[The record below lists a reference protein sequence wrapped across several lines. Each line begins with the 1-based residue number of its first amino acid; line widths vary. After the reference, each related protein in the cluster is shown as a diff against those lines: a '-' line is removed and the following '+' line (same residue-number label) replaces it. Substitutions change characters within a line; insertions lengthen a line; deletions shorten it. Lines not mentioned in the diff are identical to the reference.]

1 MELLTVSKENL
12 DRIEQAILNTSEEEF
27 DNIYSNDDYLFQIM
41 ELTKNRQAFL
51 KCMNF
56 ISIPFLLEKLKS
68 KEISKEMV
76 FKLSLHPY
84 PIVQLA
90 ILKRDDVTPELLKQM
105 IENFKD
111 EEILPTRY
119 SIINHKSM
127 NEDTLY
133 ELCDYDNNQILSQV
147 LLTDKVSDRI
157 LKKLQK
163 STDDEIR
170 TMAKVRDPETDPEY
184 IGKVL
189 RREFKKAIKSKG
201 EYINMHNMN
210 SVSIE
215 LTDILEAGIRNPSL
229 PTDLVELYKKSN
241 RSAIISFVIPHPN
254 ISKNLLNYYSKNGDK
269 GINEAISKRSED
281 EQLHAI

>member
-27 DNIYSNDDYLFQIM
+27 DNIYSNDNYLFQIM
-41 ELTKNRQAFL
+41 ELTKNRQVFL

-111 EEILPTRY
+111 EEILSTRY

-147 LLTDKVSDRI
+147 LLTDKVSNRI

-189 RREFKKAIKSKG
+189 RREFRKAIKNKG
-201 EYINMHNMN
+201 EYINTHNIN
-210 SVSIE
+210 SVSIV
-215 LTDILEAGIRNPSL
+215 LNDILEASIRNPSL

-241 RSAIISFVIPHPN
+241 RSAIISFVIPHTN
-254 ISKNLLNYYSKNGDK
+254 ISKNLLNYYSKKGDK
-269 GINEAISKRSED
+269 GINEAISKRSEN
-281 EQLHAI
+281 QQTL

>member
-27 DNIYSNDDYLFQIM
+27 DNIYSNDNYLFQIM
-41 ELTKNRQAFL
+41 ELTKNRQGFL

-111 EEILPTRY
+111 EEILSTRY

-147 LLTDKVSDRI
+147 LLTDKVSNRI

-189 RREFKKAIKSKG
+189 RREFRKAIKNKG
-201 EYINMHNMN
+201 EYINTHNIN
-210 SVSIE
+210 SVSIV
-215 LTDILEAGIRNPSL
+215 LNDILEAGIRNPSL

-241 RSAIISFVIPHPN
+241 RSAIISFVIPHTN
-254 ISKNLLNYYSKNGDK
+254 ISKNLLNYYSKKGDK
-269 GINEAISKRSED
+269 GINEAISKRNEN
-281 EQLHAI
+281 QPTL